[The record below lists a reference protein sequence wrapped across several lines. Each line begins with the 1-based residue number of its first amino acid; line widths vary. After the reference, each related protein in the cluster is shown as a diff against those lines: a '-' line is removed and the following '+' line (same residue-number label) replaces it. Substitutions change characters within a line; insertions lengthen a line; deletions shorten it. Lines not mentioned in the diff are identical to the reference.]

1 MHVRSDLGPT
11 LPSFSPSLPS
21 NQPLKSGMTACR
33 LREAALKGRRVRKK
47 PEFSKVGADMHSS
60 NPAAW
65 LLPTRSMKGARA
77 HRPSSWRLSRAET
90 CCCTRIL
97 PFLKNQRAQ
106 WSAVEGA
113 CSMSGGRGAPA
124 PRNLGR
130 LDSLLEWCNSPY
142 RHSQGFS
149 FFRFKFR
156 CTPIVMLATDR
167 TPPCGRSSAVDS

>member
-21 NQPLKSGMTACR
+21 NQPLKGGMTACR
-33 LREAALKGRRVRKK
+33 LCEARSKARRGIKK
-47 PEFSKVGADMHSS
+47 PEFSKVGADVARS

-65 LLPTRSMKGARA
+65 LLLTRSMKGAGA

-90 CCCTRIL
+90 CCCTRKL

-124 PRNLGR
+124 PCDLGR
-130 LDSLLEWCNSPY
+130 LGSLRRMVQLSLSPLP
-142 RHSQGFS
+142 
-149 FFRFKFR
+149 RF
-156 CTPIVMLATDR
+156 
-167 TPPCGRSSAVDS
+167 

>member
-1 MHVRSDLGPT
+1 MVAAVHVFGDLGPT
-11 LPSFSPSLPS
+11 LAFLSPSFPSK
-21 NQPLKSGMTACR
+21 QPLKGRMAAADLC
-33 LREAALKGRRVRKK
+33 EARSKARRGIKK
-47 PEFSKVGADMHSS
+47 PEFSKVGADVARS

-65 LLPTRSMKGARA
+65 LLLTRSTEGAGA
-77 HRPSSWRLSRAET
+77 PRPSPWRLSRAET

-156 CTPIVMLATDR
+156 CTPIVVLATDR
-167 TPPCGRSSAVDS
+167 PPPCRTI